1 MLPDSMLEYNLRW
14 RVASYPGQ
22 RRGSSAS
29 NTPSCVILQ
38 KPELRVKGYEPVELK
53 EALRFY
59 FRCMLY
65 SAQCLYGVVI
75 LISSENKLI
84 HRL

>member
-1 MLPDSMLEYNLRW
+1 MLPDSMLECNLRR

-22 RRGSSAS
+22 RRGTSSS

-53 EALRFY
+53 R
-59 FRCMLY
+59 RCVFTSGVCCIVLSAYTVLLY
-65 SAQCLYGVVI
+65 
-75 LISSENKLI
+75 
-84 HRL
+84 